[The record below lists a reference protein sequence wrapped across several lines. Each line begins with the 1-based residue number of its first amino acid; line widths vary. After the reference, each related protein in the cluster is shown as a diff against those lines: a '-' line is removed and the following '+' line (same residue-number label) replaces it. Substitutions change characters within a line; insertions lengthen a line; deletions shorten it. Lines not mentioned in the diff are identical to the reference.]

1 MYVRQIDLYQKC
13 AVNRLVF
20 YQINVGT
27 ALSGPSILYGKAQ
40 PYLKT
45 IDLHDH
51 YYIQGPTEQKEEAVR
66 VFANMGM

>member
-1 MYVRQIDLYQKC
+1 M
-13 AVNRLVF
+13 
-20 YQINVGT
+20 
-27 ALSGPSILYGKAQ
+27 SGPSILYGKAQ

-51 YYIQGPTEQKEEAVR
+51 YYIQGPAEQKEEAVR